1 MVRLIE
7 SVKLLGRRTL
17 DIVGV
22 VYTPNSRHDL
32 GIKSPKGKNELE
44 LLVLNKNNMPNET
57 QEEFLKDLNPD
68 NKPDVL
74 TAPLTPPAEQAT
86 EEQETDEDKFNRRER
101 RLQSKLQAERESAI
115 ALAARLEA
123 LTEAQK
129 FRQDSEP
136 EEYLK
141 AVEKIYGT
149 STPEATEA
157 TELLKTA
164 IQGAERR
171 ATERALEQFREEQRD
186 EYESVAVE
194 ERNLDEMVESIEA
207 QTGRDMDDQER
218 QGFFQLLERLSPKDR
233 DGNIIEYAD
242 ADAVWEELQARKQVQ
257 PSRARDLAARSMVR
271 TGASTNTSVED
282 TSNERWLRENGII

>member
-1 MVRLIE
+1 
-7 SVKLLGRRTL
+7 
-17 DIVGV
+17 
-22 VYTPNSRHDL
+22 
-32 GIKSPKGKNELE
+32 
-44 LLVLNKNNMPNET
+44 MPNET
-57 QEEFLKDLNPD
+57 QEEFLKDLNQEQ
-68 NKPDVL
+68 PDVL
-74 TAPLTPPAEQAT
+74 AEFLTPLAEQAS
-86 EEQETDEDKFNRRER
+86 EESNEDKFNRRER
-101 RLQSKLQAERESAI
+101 RLQSKLQAERESSI

-136 EEYLK
+136 EEYLQ
-141 AVEKIYGT
+141 AIEKIYGT
-149 STPEATEA
+149 QTPEAVEA

-171 ATERALEQFREEQRD
+171 AIERAVEQFREEQQD

-194 ERNLDEMVESIEA
+194 ERNLDEMVESIENE
-207 QTGRDMDDQER
+207 TGRDMDDQER

-242 ADAVWEELQARKQVQ
+242 ADAVWEELQAYKQPQ
-257 PSRARDLAARSMVR
+257 NSRARDLASRSMVR

-282 TSNERWLRENGII
+282 SSNERWLRENGII